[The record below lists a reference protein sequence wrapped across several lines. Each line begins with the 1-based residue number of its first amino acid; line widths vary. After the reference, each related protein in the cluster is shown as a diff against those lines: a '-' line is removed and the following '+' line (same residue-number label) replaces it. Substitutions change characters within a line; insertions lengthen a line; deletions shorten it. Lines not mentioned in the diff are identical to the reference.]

1 MLSEVAKRRTFAI
14 ISHPDAGKT
23 TVTEKLLLYAGAIK
37 TAGSVLQLCKVSQNS
52 NKPFRRSC
60 AYKVHDRHVP
70 CKRNSY

>member
-37 TAGSVLQLCKVSQNS
+37 TAGSVKAR
-52 NKPFRRSC
+52 KGRFGPFFFLFFSLIINHFQ
-60 AYKVHDRHVP
+60 A
-70 CKRNSY
+70 